1 MADRYVEQ
9 VRELVLRML
18 APYDASVWLFGSRAR
33 GDATRASDVDV
44 AVEAHEPLPPA
55 LLSDLQEALE
65 ESSIPYFVDVVDL
78 GGTDEAFRARVKREG
93 VAWRR

>member
-18 APYDASVWLFGSRAR
+18 APYDASVWLFGS
-33 GDATRASDVDV
+33 RASDVDV